1 MCVSPG
7 SLLPPGQLEPE
18 LADVAGSRALVVGD
32 VIDDIIVVPV
42 GPVRPDTDTTARIS
56 RHEGGSAANT
66 AAWMAHLGAA
76 VDFVGCVGPGD
87 RERHEAVLRGVGVA
101 PHLREHPSLS
111 TGTIVIVVEGE
122 QRTML
127 TDRGANAGL
136 HVDDIGD
143 ELLTGAGVL
152 HLTGYSLVDAFSAD
166 DLAALIE
173 RAHRHD
179 AIVTLDPG
187 SAGFIA
193 DYGVEAFR
201 GALRGVDVLLPNRD
215 EGRLLAGTDDSDAI
229 MASLLQLA
237 PAVVLTHGAGSVIV
251 GRREHATCD
260 VPVAPV
266 AAIDPTGAGDAFTA
280 GLITAMLGGEDV
292 LTAASAGVRVA
303 SQAVSQPGARPPA
316 V

>member
-1 MCVSPG
+1 MAS
-7 SLLPPGQLEPE
+7 
-18 LADVAGSRALVVGD
+18 SRAVVVGD
-32 VIDDIIVVPV
+32 VIDDIIVVPE
-42 GPVRPDTDTTARIS
+42 GPVRPDTDTTAHIS

-66 AAWMAHLGAA
+66 AAWMASLGAA

-87 RERHEAVLRGVGVA
+87 RERHEAVLRGVGVM

-136 HVDDIGD
+136 HVDDISD
-143 ELLTGAGVL
+143 EILAGAGVL
-152 HLTGYSLVDAFSAD
+152 HLTGYSLVDAFSAA

-173 RAHRHD
+173 RAHRNG

-201 GALRGVDVLLPNRD
+201 AALSGVDVLLPNRD
-215 EGRLLAGTDDSDAI
+215 EGRLLAGGDDADEI
-229 MASLLQLA
+229 VASLLEIA
-237 PAVVLTHGAGSVIV
+237 PTVVLTHGAGSVIV
-251 GRREHATCD
+251 GRRGQPTRE

-266 AAIDPTGAGDAFTA
+266 TAVDPTGAGDAFTA
-280 GLITAMLGGEDV
+280 GLITAMAGGDDV
-292 LTAASAGVRVA
+292 LAAASAGVRVA
-303 SQAVSQPGARPPA
+303 AQAVMRPGARPPA
-316 V
+316 A